1 MDIFRYFE
9 DVKPSEKLLEII
21 KNADEEVVAS
31 SFETFFEEI
40 ATLELTDE
48 GRETDFSAVNERADQ
63 IMLRL
68 MSSIVSRNG

>member
-1 MDIFRYFE
+1 MEVFRYFE

-21 KNADEEVVAS
+21 KNADEEVVVGS
-31 SFETFFEEI
+31 LETFFEEV
-40 ATLELTDE
+40 AKLELVDE
-48 GRETDFSAVNERADQ
+48 GKEVSFSATNERADQ